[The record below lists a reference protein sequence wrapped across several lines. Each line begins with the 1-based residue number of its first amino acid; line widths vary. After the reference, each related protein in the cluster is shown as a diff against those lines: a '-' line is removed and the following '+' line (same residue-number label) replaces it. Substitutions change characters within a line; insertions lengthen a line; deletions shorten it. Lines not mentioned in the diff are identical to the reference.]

1 MVCAISSLSA
11 GVGKTCTETK
21 KDVEGSEMLTKGRQM
36 AKIRDW
42 NGGQFTYSLFRF
54 KLLLESSLG
63 VLRGMVC
70 SLMSL
75 PLTHDGVREI
85 MGI

>member
-1 MVCAISSLSA
+1 M
-11 GVGKTCTETK
+11 
-21 KDVEGSEMLTKGRQM
+21 EGSEMQRKGSQM
-36 AKIRDW
+36 AKIRYWDH
-42 NGGQFTYSLFRF
+42 GQFTYSLFRF

-75 PLTHDGVREI
+75 PLAYDGVREI
-85 MGI
+85 TGM

>member
-1 MVCAISSLSA
+1 MACVISSPSA
-11 GVGKTCTETK
+11 GIGKTHTEMEEEM
-21 KDVEGSEMLTKGRQM
+21 EGSEMQRKGSQM

-42 NGGQFTYSLFRF
+42 NHRQSTYSLFRF

-63 VLRGMVC
+63 VLRAMVC

-85 MGI
+85 TGI